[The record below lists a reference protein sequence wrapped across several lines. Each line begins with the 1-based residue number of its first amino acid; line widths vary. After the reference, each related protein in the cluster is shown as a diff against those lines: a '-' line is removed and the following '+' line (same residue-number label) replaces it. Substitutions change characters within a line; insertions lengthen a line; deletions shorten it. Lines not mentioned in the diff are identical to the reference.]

1 MKYFENDILV
11 LFELYEPMIG
21 KAVDAMFQMVD
32 FVDVDFESDTYQEYE
47 GIAEVIGVP
56 TH

>member
-1 MKYFENDILV
+1 MV

-32 FVDVDFESDTYQEYE
+32 FVDVDFESETYQEYE